1 MAVRPLSGRVDPS
14 FPDPRLFYPSRPTR
28 ETMAAD
34 GASLIRETGTEFVDG
49 VVDAL
54 PEVLSGLIFLVLA
67 YVVVRVVQ
75 RLVRAALERAYPGDQ
90 QLIADFGVLVVG
102 LFMWFGAALTLL
114 DIVGLG
120 DIAASLGTAAGFIA
134 LGVSYALSNM
144 IADTVAGIYLLR
156 DPDFNPGDT
165 VTAGSVTG
173 TVTSIG
179 LRKSRFEV
187 EGDTVVVANRDVESK
202 WTLRTGSGE

>member
-1 MAVRPLSGRVDPS
+1 MASDGLSLV
-14 FPDPRLFYPSRPTR
+14 
-28 ETMAAD
+28 
-34 GASLIRETGTEFVDG
+34 RETGAEFVDG
-49 VVDAL
+49 IVAAL
-54 PEVLSGLIFLVLA
+54 PDILAGVVFLAAA
-67 YVVVRVVQ
+67 YVAIRVVQ
-75 RLVRAALERAYPGDQ
+75 RLLRSALERVYPTEQ
-90 QLIADFGVLVVG
+90 HLIADFGVLVAGVF
-102 LFMWFGAALTLL
+102 LWFGAALTLL
-114 DIVGLG
+114 DLVGLG

-165 VTAGSVTG
+165 VTTGSFTG
-173 TVTSIG
+173 TVTDIG

-202 WTLRTGSGE
+202 WTRRTVAGDGTDDGDAGGA

>member
-1 MAVRPLSGRVDPS
+1 MASDAVAVV
-14 FPDPRLFYPSRPTR
+14 
-28 ETMAAD
+28 
-34 GASLIRETGTEFVDG
+34 RETGTEFVNG
-49 VVDAL
+49 IVDSL
-54 PEVLSGLIFLVLA
+54 PEVVSGVIFLVVA
-67 YVVVRVVQ
+67 YAGIRVIQ
-75 RLVRAALERAYPGDQ
+75 RLVRGVLERTYPTDQ

-102 LFMWFGAALTLL
+102 VFLWFGAVLALL

-120 DIAASLGTAAGFIA
+120 GIATSLGTSAGFVA

-173 TVTSIG
+173 TVMSIG

-187 EGDTVVVANRDVESK
+187 EGDTVVVANREVESK